1 MPWKNDGFAAPDKHH
16 CRFCTKRPPASDN
29 KVVSGRLPPYRVAVL
44 AGLSAAFVWLAVAAP
59 ASADLNQRLVEWFHF
74 EERALG
80 NFEKMPRYWF
90 AVGRDP
96 QVGDATFLRQ
106 PLHRQLVEQI
116 GHPAFNEVRFDTRYA
131 TSGDTAFYLGL
142 SGGNTAA
149 FLQNGAI
156 AVVPDSD
163 YLITA
168 KVRTEALERAGVCLS
183 AYFIDRQGQKIE
195 ASVIH
200 SPKVRSN
207 DKWTP
212 VSIKLV
218 GQHTQ
223 ADYLGI
229 QLEVVQPGPDQQN
242 PLGREQVILQDIG
255 GGAWFDD
262 IAIWQLPHVEVR
274 TQNTVNVVRA
284 PRRPQMSMNVRDLSG
299 QRLYAEM
306 TVYDIELNRIA
317 HERRGVGGGQP
328 SRWGWTPRLP
338 GYGWYLVDMTVHAR
352 PGYDDPPL
360 ARSLGA
366 VLWMPDEG
374 PMKLAEAPTGQFA
387 LIAERMT
394 GSQLEI
400 LPALLEACRLDQVV
414 LSGWSRDTTLRDL
427 AQRQDALD
435 ELAFTIRN
443 RGGSVVMSL
452 SPVPEA
458 LSAAQGIERVEPLAM
473 MQADEATWRPYLAP
487 VLMRHGQR
495 IAHWQIGTA
504 REPYAFYYANL
515 PSLLGHIQKH
525 FRSLAPRPQLVIPW
539 RLDQARRDDVTL
551 SDLTYA
557 LDVPV
562 SITPEQLTGQLA
574 SWRSPPA
581 NFWLYLRPLPANEV
595 SHLDRAADLALRML
609 YGWEG
614 GAAGLAI
621 DKPWIITGNEGQ
633 ALLPD
638 PMLGVFSNVAARLT
652 DRRVVGRLP
661 IGEGMRGMVLDGAAG
676 GAIVAWRTSADE
688 HDAVIDMNLGNEPIL
703 IDLWGNRSPVSLVNG
718 RHQIPLTSSPVF
730 IEGIDANLALFRA
743 GFAVDRPLIESTQ
756 EPHAR
761 KLLLTNPWPRTI
773 TGELQIIGPKGWI
786 ASPSRHTFSIGAG
799 QRLELPVTLRFPV
812 SEVAGQKELV
822 ARFSFT
828 ADRQYQVDIETPLEL
843 GLEDVSFQATLAVEP
858 SRDPAT
864 PDALEAVVVALVT
877 NTGGEPKS
885 LFVFANLPQR
895 PRQEVPIS
903 QLEPGQTVLRTFRF
917 PDAGRLIRDFAIR
930 AGVRQ
935 TNGPAMLN
943 TRLNLSDIQP

>member
-1 MPWKNDGFAAPDKHH
+1 M
-16 CRFCTKRPPASDN
+16 
-29 KVVSGRLPPYRVAVL
+29 SGHLPPHRAAVVAILLV
-44 AGLSAAFVWLAVAAP
+44 
-59 ASADLNQRLVEWFHF
+59 ASAWLVVALPVHANLPQRLVEWFHF

-96 QVGDATFLRQ
+96 EVGDATFLRQ
-106 PLHRQLVEQI
+106 PLHRELVEQT
-116 GHPAFNEVRFDTRYA
+116 GHPAFNEVRFDTRHA
-131 TSGDTAFYLGL
+131 TSGDTSFYLSL
-142 SGGNTAA
+142 AGGNTAA

-168 KVRTEALERAGVCLS
+168 KVRTEALERAGVCLT
-183 AYFIDRQGQKIE
+183 AYFVDRQGRRID

-207 DKWTP
+207 GKWTP

-218 GQHTQ
+218 GRHSG

-229 QLEVVQPGPDQQN
+229 QLDVVQPSPDPEN
-242 PLGREQVILQDIG
+242 LLGNEQVILQDVD

-262 IAIWQLPHVEVR
+262 IAVWQLPHVAVE
-274 TQNTVNVVRA
+274 TQNPVNVVRA

-299 QRLYAEM
+299 QRLFTEM
-306 TVYDIELNRIA
+306 TVYDIAMNRVA

-328 SRWGWTPRLP
+328 TRWGWTPRLP

-352 PGYDDPPL
+352 PGYDDAPL

-374 PMKLAEAPTGQFA
+374 PPVDLAQAPTGRFA
-387 LIAERMT
+387 IVAEGVDQER
-394 GSQLEI
+394 LEV
-400 LPALLEACRLDQVV
+400 LPDLLEACRLDQVV
-414 LSGWSRDTTLRDL
+414 LSAWARGTTLGDL
-427 AQRQDALD
+427 ASRQDELD
-435 ELAFTIRN
+435 ELAFAIRN

-452 SPVPEA
+452 NPVPEA
-458 LSAAQGIERVEPLAM
+458 LSLAQGVERVEPLAM
-473 MQADEATWRPYLAP
+473 MQADEATWRPFLAP

-495 IAHWQIGTA
+495 IAQWQLGTV
-504 REPYAFYYANL
+504 REPYAFYYADL
-515 PSLLGHIQKH
+515 PIVLGHIQRH
-525 FRSLAPRPQLVIPW
+525 FRSLAPRPQLIVPW
-539 RLDQARRDDVTL
+539 RLDQSRRADLSIDDV
-551 SDLTYA
+551 TYA

-562 SITPEQLTGQLA
+562 SITPEQLTGQLGP
-574 SWRSPPA
+574 WQSPPA
-581 NFWLYLRPLPANEV
+581 DFWLYLKPLPADEV
-595 SHLDRAADLALRML
+595 KHMDRAADLALRML
-609 YGWEG
+609 YGWES
-614 GAAGLAI
+614 GATGLAI
-621 DKPWIITGNEGQ
+621 DKPWVITGSEEQ
-633 ALLPD
+633 ILLPD
-638 PMLGVFSNVAARLT
+638 PMLGVFSNVAARLR

-661 IGEGMRGMVLDGAAG
+661 IGEGMRGMVLDGPGG
-676 GAIVAWRTSADE
+676 GAIVAWRTSADD
-688 HDAVIDMNLGNEPIL
+688 HDAIIDMNLGQAPVVV
-703 IDLWGNRSPVSLVNG
+703 DLWGNRSDVVLADG
-718 RHQIPLTSSPVF
+718 RHRVPLGASPVF

-743 GFAVDRPLIESTQ
+743 GFEVEQPLIESTQ
-756 EPHAR
+756 EPHTR

-799 QRLELPVTLRFPV
+799 QRVELPVTLRFPV

-822 ARFSFT
+822 ARFNFT

-858 SRDPAT
+858 SRDPEA

-877 NTGGEPKS
+877 NTGTEPKS
-885 LFVFANLPQR
+885 LFVFASLPQR
-895 PRQEVPIS
+895 PRQEVPVS